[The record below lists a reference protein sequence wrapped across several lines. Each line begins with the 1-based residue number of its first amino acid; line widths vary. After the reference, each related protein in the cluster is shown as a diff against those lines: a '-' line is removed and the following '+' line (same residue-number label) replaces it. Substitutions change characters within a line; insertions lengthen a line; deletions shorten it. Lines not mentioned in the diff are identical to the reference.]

1 MRKDLVIIRVDG
13 GIASQ
18 IDFVAL
24 GLEFESRGYKV
35 KYDLSWF
42 DECGNG
48 FYNEQKGYDRSYN
61 IAFDIPKAFPDIKC
75 EIANRDENEIYRKK
89 YFVDNE
95 EVIELK
101 PPLYVGGYLG
111 RHFHFKYRDFFAK
124 HFNPKEIQ
132 ESDSESKILL
142 DNILS
147 NHSCGVHIRRGDLS
161 KEHVV
166 YGKPLSVEY
175 FLKNIQLVLQIEPKS
190 KFYFFSDDLEWVKKN
205 VIPSLNSI
213 EYEICNVN
221 SVEKGYLDLYLLSR
235 CKIIIASHGSMGK
248 YAKMLALDS
257 KTLLITLNK
266 NAPMENVMMVN
277 WANSYESFE
286 EKYEEKYEEKQ
297 IQKPLSWRNKIRL
310 KIYTKFRNKLLQ
322 KGIL

>member
-1 MRKDLVIIRVDG
+1 MVL
-13 GIASQ
+13 
-18 IDFVAL
+18 
-24 GLEFESRGYKV
+24 
-35 KYDLSWF
+35 
-42 DECGNG
+42 
-48 FYNEQKGYDRSYN
+48 
-61 IAFDIPKAFPDIKC
+61 
-75 EIANRDENEIYRKK
+75 
-89 YFVDNE
+89 
-95 EVIELK
+95 ELK

-111 RHFHFKYRDFFAK
+111 RHFNFKYRDFFAK

-132 ESDSESKILL
+132 ESGSECKILL

-147 NHSCGVHIRRGDLS
+147 SHSCGVHIRRGDLS

-190 KFYFFSDDLEWVKKN
+190 KFYFFSDDLEWVKKK
-205 VIPSLNSI
+205 VIPSLDSI

-235 CKIIIASHGSMGK
+235 CKIIIASQGSMGK
-248 YAKMLALDS
+248 FAKMLASDTE
-257 KTLLITLNK
+257 TLLIAPNK
-266 NAPMENVMMVN
+266 NAPMENMIMVN
-277 WANSYESFE
+277 WADSYESSG
-286 EKYEEKYEEKQ
+286 EKQ

-310 KIYTKFRNKLLQ
+310 KIYKKFRNKLLQ

>member
-18 IDFVAL
+18 ISFVAL

-42 DECGNG
+42 DEFGNG
-48 FYNEQKGYDRSYN
+48 IYNEQNDYDRSYN

-75 EIANRDENEIYRKK
+75 EIASRDEIEIYRKK
-89 YFVDNE
+89 YFVNDE

-111 RHFHFKYRDFFAK
+111 RHFNFKYRDFFAK
-124 HFNPKEIQ
+124 HFNPKEMQ
-132 ESDSESKILL
+132 ESDSECKILL

-190 KFYFFSDDLEWVKKN
+190 KFYFFSDDLEWVKKK

-235 CKIIIASHGSMGK
+235 CKIIIASQGNMGK
-248 YAKMLALDS
+248 FAKMLASDTE
-257 KTLLITLNK
+257 TLLIAPNK
-266 NAPMENVMMVN
+266 NAPMENMIMVN
-277 WANSYESFE
+277 WVDSYESSG
-286 EKYEEKYEEKQ
+286 EKQ

-310 KIYTKFRNKLLQ
+310 KIYKKFRNKLLQ